1 MKRAFLS
8 HNSADKE
15 FVLSVYHELGHTN
28 AIVDKYDFNEGVD
41 LREQIKYYLNQSDLF
56 VLFASKESLNAPW
69 VSYEMN
75 LAEISILNRDI
86 SNILVILVDR
96 EITHSDLPK
105 WLQNSLVKQAD
116 NAKIAA
122 KLIIDILKR
131 KDDTL
136 YLGRGLEHEK
146 FSKHYFSS
154 DKEAK
159 NLVFFGLDGIGRRS
173 FAKNILKQ
181 HFNKSI
187 SSEYS
192 IEDVSPLDS
201 LYRDLLI
208 DFNQNISIEEINK
221 NIEVFQT
228 LIIEQQVKEIVHYLS
243 KFSLHNQVPVLVDK
257 DGMLN
262 DEGEFRQEILELMK
276 QINSTENL
284 FVAYIQ
290 NRNPSNKY
298 NNQYFVSY
306 VPELNSDATEQLL
319 KQYCT
324 LFYNISLTKEDSIR
338 ISEYISGYPP
348 TVKIAA
354 NEISIYGVD
363 YIKEKPMSLIRYN
376 SGVFDEYIL
385 KNVHKNEE
393 HLLKIINN
401 FGELSLTILMK
412 LLPKLENELSRLI
425 DLSIVTLNSD
435 SKTYSISSP
444 LKSAL
449 NSKFGV
455 LSKKDYKNIVDILK
469 KDYGSDNNVPDV
481 KTLDIL
487 ISSLLRAD
495 VNSDL
500 EEFQKLILPS
510 DISKNAHNAYKSK
523 EWLVAKDLYEKL
535 LKLDPDNLDALEFYI
550 RSKIRLK
557 EKTDNDLKRLH
568 SLSIEKYLNVSAFKY
583 MKSGDFVRAAK
594 NYEKVKDNY
603 YAPHYVFRELGECY
617 YQLGELDKVRNI
629 LNAGLIKTSFK
640 NKFMLDLAAKN
651 AIRQNKF
658 EDARGYIE
666 YLEKVDNPGSVLHR
680 KASLLSR
687 EGKFSEA
694 KKLAEEAISDPNSRR
709 EFYLLLANI
718 YINLNELD
726 NAQKILNETHEK
738 YKHLNISSDNGFL
751 NLKCL
756 YNIRK
761 KNLKEAKEI
770 LDRINPT
777 SEYLQLKYYHLVLE
791 TMDSSLLERIQAEQK
806 VEELNNH
813 EDSLI
818 FIDI

>member
-1 MKRAFLS
+1 
-8 HNSADKE
+8 
-15 FVLSVYHELGHTN
+15 
-28 AIVDKYDFNEGVD
+28 
-41 LREQIKYYLNQSDLF
+41 
-56 VLFASKESLNAPW
+56 
-69 VSYEMN
+69 
-75 LAEISILNRDI
+75 
-86 SNILVILVDR
+86 
-96 EITHSDLPK
+96 
-105 WLQNSLVKQAD
+105 
-116 NAKIAA
+116 
-122 KLIIDILKR
+122 
-131 KDDTL
+131 
-136 YLGRGLEHEK
+136 
-146 FSKHYFSS
+146 
-154 DKEAK
+154 
-159 NLVFFGLDGIGRRS
+159 
-173 FAKNILKQ
+173 
-181 HFNKSI
+181 
-187 SSEYS
+187 
-192 IEDVSPLDS
+192 
-201 LYRDLLI
+201 
-208 DFNQNISIEEINK
+208 
-221 NIEVFQT
+221 
-228 LIIEQQVKEIVHYLS
+228 
-243 KFSLHNQVPVLVDK
+243 
-257 DGMLN
+257 
-262 DEGEFRQEILELMK
+262 
-276 QINSTENL
+276 
-284 FVAYIQ
+284 
-290 NRNPSNKY
+290 
-298 NNQYFVSY
+298 
-306 VPELNSDATEQLL
+306 
-319 KQYCT
+319 
-324 LFYNISLTKEDSIR
+324 
-338 ISEYISGYPP
+338 
-348 TVKIAA
+348 
-354 NEISIYGVD
+354 
-363 YIKEKPMSLIRYN
+363 MSLIRYN